1 MKPTEYWSV
10 DAMITRAT
18 GRSSEQRK
26 QDLDEA
32 MDRVTAK
39 YGPTVKPA
47 TGATVR
53 DAENLREEN
62 NALREEIARLK
73 AEAEAREELRTGE
86 LEKGDAEEI

>member
-1 MKPTEYWSV
+1 ML
-10 DAMITRAT
+10 TRAT
-18 GRSSEQRK
+18 GMDAAARRK
-26 QDLDEA
+26 ALDEA

-47 TGATVR
+47 PGVAVR
-53 DAENLREEN
+53 DVENLQKEN
-62 NALREEIARLK
+62 NVLREEIARLK